1 MPTIGLLLGSARTNG
16 NAAGLTAWLLSI
28 FNQRHGNNILDP
40 DDPNFF
46 KIAVIDP
53 HTPPH
58 PLGPVTDPIM
68 AALIKDP
75 SLYASPSTKQWSAF
89 VTSCAGIIIL
99 TPQFN
104 WGYPGELK
112 NALDHLYW
120 EWRDKPVMLATYGG
134 HGGNKC
140 AAQLKSVLEGGL
152 KMKYVCDVNITLPKE
167 YIAGPQRLL
176 ARDFEASPGSADV
189 NLTTSSDVEF
199 LKQYTDSISLSLDM
213 LLDTVKNQQTS

>member
-16 NAAGLTAWLLSI
+16 NAAGLTAWLLSL
-28 FNQRHGNNILDP
+28 FNQHHGNKILDP
-40 DDPNFF
+40 NDPHFF
-46 KIAVIDP
+46 EIVVVDP

-58 PLGPVTDPIM
+58 PLGPVTDPTM

-75 SLYASPSTKQWSAF
+75 SQYASLSTRQWSAF
-89 VTSCAGIIIL
+89 IASCAGIIIL

-134 HGGNKC
+134 HGGVKC
-140 AAQLKSVLEGGL
+140 AAQLKEVLEGGL
-152 KMKYVCDVNITLPKE
+152 KMRYVCDVNITLPAE
-167 YIAGPQRLL
+167 YIRGAQRLL
-176 ARDFEASPGSADV
+176 ARDFEASPTSADV
-189 NLTTSSDVEF
+189 NPATSSDLEF
-199 LKQYTDSISLSLDM
+199 LKQYTDSTLLALDM

>member
-16 NAAGLTAWLLSI
+16 NAAGLTAWLLSL

-40 DDPNFF
+40 NDPNFF
-46 KIAVIDP
+46 EIVVVDP

-75 SLYASPSTKQWSAF
+75 SHYASPSTKQWSSF
-89 VTSCAGIIIL
+89 ITSCAGIIIL

-104 WGYPGELK
+104 RGYPGELK

-134 HGGNKC
+134 HGGDKC

-152 KMKYVCDVNITLPKE
+152 NMKYVCDVNITLPVE
-167 YIAGPQRLL
+167 FVRGQQRVK
-176 ARDFEASPGSADV
+176 ARDFEDSPTSADV
-189 NLTTSSDVEF
+189 DLATSGDIAF
-199 LKQYTDSISLSLDM
+199 LKQYADSISLALDM
-213 LLDTVKNQQTS
+213 LLDAVKNQQTS